1 MRKKDSFQER
11 QEGKKQRE
19 KEKRKE
25 GTKKEGRVFK
35 RRNRG
40 KVRSTD
46 LGKRKGSE

>member
-40 KVRSTD
+40 KVSTD
-46 LGKRKGSE
+46 LGKRRGK